1 MMQEKRIIMNLS
13 GKVALVTGASRG
25 IGRNIAVEL
34 VKSGAIVAVNY
45 NRNEEGA
52 VETLRLI
59 KDSGGYA
66 IAVKGD
72 ISSYKESRDIIDQV
86 VSKLGN
92 IDILVN
98 NAGISKVG
106 LFMDMI
112 ESDWNELI
120 DVDLKGVINCSHCAL
135 KYMLRQKRGS
145 IINISSIWG
154 NAGASCEVVYSAAK
168 GAVNSFTKALAK
180 ELGPSNIRV
189 NAIAP
194 GVIDNEMNAWLSK
207 DEKESLI
214 QEIPM
219 MKFGTGDDIGK
230 VAVFL
235 ASEDSKYITGQIIT
249 VDGGML

>member
-34 VKSGAIVAVNY
+34 VKSGAVVAVNY
-45 NRNEEGA
+45 IRNEEGA
-52 VETLRLI
+52 AETLRLI
-59 KDSGGYA
+59 KENGGYA

-72 ISSYKESRDIIDQV
+72 ISSYKESKDVIDQV

-106 LFMDMI
+106 LFMDMT

-168 GAVNSFTKALAK
+168 GAVNSFTKSLAK

-207 DEKESLI
+207 DERESLI

-235 ASEDSKYITGQIIT
+235 ASEDSRYITGQIIT

>member
-106 LFMDMI
+106 LFMDMT

-207 DEKESLI
+207 DERESLI

-235 ASEDSKYITGQIIT
+235 ASENSKYITGQIIT